1 MTNMISSD
9 VGPAPDINSRAGF
22 AAALI
27 WVVSAAASTEVRK
40 MWWVDLDF
48 VNWPLNDAALLTPLT
63 GWLRQPQRK
72 LVLLAT
78 DYGPVERVHPRFAS
92 WRRTWGHAIDAYSL
106 PEDEGLVLPTLAV
119 AGQHACVELLDRTYW
134 RGRAGID
141 PQHTRLLADEIDAL
155 VQRSSADFPVTRLGL

>member
-1 MTNMISSD
+1 MANMVSSD
-9 VGPAPDINSRAGF
+9 VGPAPDIDGRAGF
-22 AAALI
+22 VAALI
-27 WVVSAAASTEVRK
+27 WAVSAAASTDARK
-40 MWWVDLDF
+40 MWWVDPDF
-48 VNWPLNDAALLTPLT
+48 SDWPLNDAVLLTSLA
-63 GWLRQPQRK
+63 GWLQQPQRK

-78 DYGPVERVHPRFAS
+78 DYGPMERLHPRFVT
-92 WRRTWGHAIDAYSL
+92 WRRTWGHAIEPYSL

-119 AGQHACVELLDRTYW
+119 VGPHACVELLDRTYW